1 MAGSDVR
8 VRQASRDDHDA
19 VAAFTESTWS
29 DRDAGDYIP
38 RVFPD
43 WVAGDG
49 PDQRTVVAER
59 DGAVVGVCQGRLL
72 SPHEAW
78 AQGMRVHPDH
88 RGTGVAAAL
97 NDDLFAWAADAGAA
111 VCRNMVF
118 SWNVAGLGAARAVGF
133 DPRAEFRWAH
143 PMPDADAAV
152 PEGHSVAGDH
162 ARAWASWARSDARD
176 ALGGLALDAAESWA
190 LTELTPSD
198 LRRAAD
204 DQRVVAVR
212 NGDRTEGGTFR
223 VRREE
228 RETDEGSTESW
239 AEYGAAWW
247 ADATAARAVLA
258 AVARDAAALGVD
270 RTRVL
275 VPETP
280 RHVSDAA
287 LAGVAV
293 DDEPDFVLEAD
304 LTGR

>member
-1 MAGSDVR
+1 MPAGDVA
-8 VRQASRDDHDA
+8 VRRATLDDHDA

-29 DRDAGDYIP
+29 EREAGDYLP

-43 WVAGDG
+43 WVRSDG
-49 PDQRTVVAER
+49 PAQCTVVAER
-59 DGAVVGVCQGRLL
+59 DGTVVGVCQALVL
-72 SPHEAW
+72 TEYEAW

-97 NDDLFAWAADAGAA
+97 NDDLIAWAADRGAA

-133 DPRAEFRWAH
+133 EPRAEFRWVH
-143 PMPDADAAV
+143 PEPATDATLPDGLTVGADPDA
-152 PEGHSVAGDH
+152 
-162 ARAWASWARSDARD
+162 AWASWARSDAREGL
-176 ALGGLALDAAESWA
+176 AGLALDADETWA
-190 LTELTPSD
+190 LTELTPGD
-198 LRRAAD
+198 LRRAAEE
-204 DQRVVAVR
+204 RSVLAVHD
-212 NGDRTEGGTFR
+212 GERTLGGTFR
-223 VRREE
+223 VRVTEYE
-228 RETDEGSTESW
+228 PDDGDAETW

-247 ADATAARAVLA
+247 DGASTARAVLA
-258 AVARDAAALGVD
+258 AVARDAASLGVD

-287 LAGVAV
+287 LAGA
-293 DDEPDFVLEAD
+293 DLAAEPDFVLEAD